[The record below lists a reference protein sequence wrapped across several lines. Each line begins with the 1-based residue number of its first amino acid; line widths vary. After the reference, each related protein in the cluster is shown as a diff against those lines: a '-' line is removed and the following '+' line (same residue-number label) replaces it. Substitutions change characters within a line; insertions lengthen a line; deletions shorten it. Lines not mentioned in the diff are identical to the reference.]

1 MKNMKVKRVLVDLY
15 RLFVSREA
23 GEKEKEGSRGT
34 MGRGREKIP
43 LPIVSRA
50 LSMDTQREPLRWK
63 ESYYAFHLGPS
74 SSIFVLEFSYHLHE
88 SEQVLVC
95 PSTATLKTNHPCFLF
110 FLFSLISMLCYYPR
124 SFKHTTSAQQFKS
137 FLHAH
142 YWPVCTRPPPLR
154 KNRGRDILFLRGGGV
169 RIRLAHC
176 KTRLSFYIGQLSYT
190 CSTFLLRTPFTSFIY
205 IFFRQILIIDIV
217 G

>member
-1 MKNMKVKRVLVDLY
+1 MKVKRVLVDLY

-63 ESYYAFHLGPS
+63 ESYYAFLLGPS

-88 SEQVLVC
+88 SAQVLVC
-95 PSTATLKTNHPCFLF
+95 PSTATL
-110 FLFSLISMLCYYPR
+110 FSPISMLCYYPR

-154 KNRGRDILFLRGGGV
+154 KNRGYFIFEGRWRP
-169 RIRLAHC
+169 
-176 KTRLSFYIGQLSYT
+176 YT
-190 CSTFLLRTPFTSFIY
+190 VSSL
-205 IFFRQILIIDIV
+205 
-217 G
+217 

>member
-1 MKNMKVKRVLVDLY
+1 MCRTVG
-15 RLFVSREA
+15 RLGRKKKKARGAQWE
-23 GEKEKEGSRGT
+23 GE
-34 MGRGREKIP
+34 REKIFP
-43 LPIVSRA
+43 SSPA
-50 LSMDTQREPLRWK
+50 LFLWIPSGSLCVGK
-63 ESYYAFHLGPS
+63 GVYYAFHLGPS

>member
-63 ESYYAFHLGPS
+63 ESYYAFHLSPS
-74 SSIFVLEFSYHLHE
+74 SSIFDLEFSYHLHE
-88 SEQVLVC
+88 SAQVLVC
-95 PSTATLKTNHPCFLF
+95 PSTATLKTNHPLFLILF
-110 FLFSLISMLCYYPR
+110 FILFSLISMLCYYPR

-154 KNRGRDILFLRGGGV
+154 KNRGYFIFEGRWRP
-169 RIRLAHC
+169 
-176 KTRLSFYIGQLSYT
+176 YT
-190 CSTFLLRTPFTSFIY
+190 VSSL
-205 IFFRQILIIDIV
+205 
-217 G
+217 

>member
-1 MKNMKVKRVLVDLY
+1 MKVKPVLVDLY
-15 RLFVSREA
+15 RLFGSREA
-23 GEKEKEGSRGT
+23 EEKEKEGSRGT
-34 MGRGREKIP
+34 MGREREEIP

-74 SSIFVLEFSYHLHE
+74 SSTFVLEFSYHLHE

-154 KNRGRDILFLRGGGV
+154 KNRGYFIFEGRWRP
-169 RIRLAHC
+169 
-176 KTRLSFYIGQLSYT
+176 YT
-190 CSTFLLRTPFTSFIY
+190 VSSL
-205 IFFRQILIIDIV
+205 
-217 G
+217 